1 MYKYAAIIISVFC
14 FFFSGCEEKA
24 TPPPAKPKIVHKK
37 IDRKPA
43 AKAQPAVSSSV
54 AEAGAAVES
63 GSAGPEP
70 TLTEQDLQD
79 VVFIAADANEHPQ
92 AYQYGV
98 SSVPTL
104 LFFNGKDVLG
114 QNVGFV
120 PEKPLHDF
128 LKKLE
133 REELA
138 N

>member
-1 MYKYAAIIISVFC
+1 MLVELKRTETVQDYL
-14 FFFSGCEEKA
+14 EEGKIAVVKFA
-24 TPPPAKPKIVHKK
+24 TTTCPPCKMLKPIFEKLADK
-37 IDRKPA
+37 
-43 AKAQPAVSSSV
+43 
-54 AEAGAAVES
+54 
-63 GSAGPEP
+63 
-70 TLTEQDLQD
+70 TELEN
-79 VVFIAADANEHPQ
+79 VVFIAADANDHPQ

-104 LFFNGKDVLG
+104 LFFNGDKVLG

-133 REELA
+133 NEELP

>member
-1 MYKYAAIIISVFC
+1 MFVDLKPTETVQDYLQDGKIAIVKF
-14 FFFSGCEEKA
+14 A
-24 TPPPAKPKIVHKK
+24 TTTCPPCKMLKPIFE
-37 IDRKPA
+37 RLA
-43 AKAQPAVSSSV
+43 TY
-54 AEAGAAVES
+54 E
-63 GSAGPEP
+63 
-70 TLTEQDLQD
+70 DLND

-104 LFFNGKDVLG
+104 LFFNGNDVLG

-133 REELA
+133 KEELA